1 MIRFTRALV
10 VALTW
15 AAAASAAL
23 AQDATLAQLEVRA
36 AGLAEAFTELTRDD
50 NLDLQEAA

>member
-1 MIRFTRALV
+1 MDTSLRKLGK
-10 VALTW
+10 
-15 AAAASAAL
+15 
-23 AQDATLAQLEVRA
+23 TLGGYGVDDSA